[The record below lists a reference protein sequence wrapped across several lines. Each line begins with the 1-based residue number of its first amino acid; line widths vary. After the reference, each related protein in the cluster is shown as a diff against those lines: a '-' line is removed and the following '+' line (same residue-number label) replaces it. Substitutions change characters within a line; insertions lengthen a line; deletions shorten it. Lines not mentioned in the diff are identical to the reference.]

1 MTFALIALSALAS
14 RLRQPGLA
22 RPYRMPLWPLTPV
35 VALAGVAVTVS
46 LQTGRDLAIVAGIL
60 AAGLAYESVYLR
72 PRRDTHWILLEPPA
86 GERDVG
92 HN

>member
-1 MTFALIALSALAS
+1 
-14 RLRQPGLA
+14 
-22 RPYRMPLWPLTPV
+22 MPLWPLTPV